1 MSFQAYHT
9 IEPLMEKE
17 VWCRCTL
24 KLAETERKNKVNF
37 IGYNLEDVRKK
48 HNITQQEKKKELTE
62 NDGHLF
68 DNGQFYNCAQR
79 NSAHEIL

>member
-24 KLAETERKNKVNF
+24 KLAERQRKNKVNF
-37 IGYNLEDVRKK
+37 IGYNLEDVRQK
-48 HNITQQEKKKELTE
+48 T
-62 NDGHLF
+62 
-68 DNGQFYNCAQR
+68 
-79 NSAHEIL
+79 